1 MISPLSRQRTSVAS
15 PGIPVLRYAIGVALA
30 LGGAAA
36 EAQSVAGA
44 ANATAAPAD
53 VAQEGL
59 RRQEQRARELQQQV
73 PSSSDALLPATSS
86 AVDTALPVESPCFVL
101 HEVRLIGIDQRR
113 FSWLVASAAPFLGR
127 CAGAAGMAKIAAV
140 LDAKLIEFG
149 FVTTKVTLPEQNLAS
164 GVLHVQLQAGRISEI
179 RSVKPGAP
187 LVADDAWGTW
197 RNAFPVTLGDLLN
210 VRDLEQGVEQMQRLS
225 SQRIATELQPG
236 DAPDTSVLVIQRQTG
251 TLRERVHG
259 GVTVDNSG
267 NELLGAPQF
276 SSYLT
281 VENLLGLNDI
291 LSLSASSNIE
301 RLSQSHRSQSLS
313 LSYSIAWGYNTFTFS
328 NGTSHFAQA
337 VQGTTVQ
344 FLSSGSS
351 RTTEAR
357 WHRTVWRTSS
367 AKIGAYT
374 SLQLR
379 RANSY
384 LDDVEL
390 IVQRRRTAN
399 FETGL
404 TYRQLFTDSS
414 VDVELGYRRGV
425 PWQSAQDD
433 LVGAGQ
439 GVPTLR
445 PTIWLFSGTYNH
457 SLTALDRPVQFT
469 ASLRA
474 QQTSDPTLS
483 IDQIAIGNRFTVRG
497 FDGKSVLL
505 AESGAF
511 LRTELSTPIRLV
523 SGVESA
529 AFVGIDAG
537 RVWGASAGNLIGQQL
552 AGAAF
557 GVRGKWQA
565 LQFDLA
571 LATPL
576 YKPAGFHTA
585 SRNLY
590 LSVTYAF

>member
-1 MISPLSRQRTSVAS
+1 MTRIFFNSIRPTAIFAKRLFPVSVGLLTA
-15 PGIPVLRYAIGVALA
+15 VAV
-30 LGGAAA
+30 GAAR
-36 EAQSVAGA
+36 AQSVAPTP
-44 ANATAAPAD
+44 NAIQSPAD
-53 VAQEGL
+53 IAQEGL
-59 RRQEQRARELQQQV
+59 RRQEQRLREQQQQLQ
-73 PSSSDALLPATSS
+73 PSSDTLQPTATPAT
-86 AVDTALPVESPCFVL
+86 DTSLPVELPCFVL
-101 HEVRLIGIDQRR
+101 REIRLIGPDRLR
-113 FSWLVASAAPFLGR
+113 FSWLAATVAPFLDR
-127 CAGAAGMAKIAAV
+127 CAGAAGIAKIASV
-140 LDAKLIEFG
+140 LDTKLIELG
-149 FVTTKVTLPEQNLAS
+149 FVTTKVALPEQNLAS
-164 GVLHVQLQAGRISEI
+164 GLLLFKLQAGRISEI
-179 RSVKPGAP
+179 RATKPGASV
-187 LVADDAWGTW
+187 VADDAWGTW
-197 RNAFPVTLGDLLN
+197 RNAFPVSPGDVLN

-251 TLRERVHG
+251 SLHERIHG

-276 SSYLT
+276 SGYLT
-281 VENLLGLNDI
+281 IENLLGLNDL
-291 LSLSASSNIE
+291 LSLSVSSNIE
-301 RLSQSHRSQSLS
+301 RLRQSHRSQSVS
-313 LSYSIAWGYNTFTFS
+313 VNYSIPWGYNTFTFS

-351 RTTEAR
+351 RNTEAK
-357 WHRTVWRTSS
+357 WHRTLWRTSS
-367 AKIGAYT
+367 AKFGAYA

-390 IVQRRRTAN
+390 IVQRRRTTN

-414 VDVELGYRRGV
+414 IDVELGYRRGV
-425 PWQSAQDD
+425 PWQNAQED
-433 LVGAGQ
+433 LVDAGQ

-445 PTIWLFSGTYNH
+445 PTLWLLSAAYNH
-457 SLTALDRPVQFT
+457 SLKAFDRPMQLT

-474 QQTSDPTLS
+474 QQTSDQTLS

-511 LRTELSTPIRLV
+511 LRTELSTPIRV
-523 SGVESA
+523 VNDVESA

-537 RVWGASAGNLIGQQL
+537 RVWGASAGNLIGQKL

-557 GVRGKWQA
+557 GVRGKWHA

-576 YKPAGFHTA
+576 YKPAGFRTA

-590 LSVTYAF
+590 LSATYAF